1 MSFTVQNLCDEAL
14 RLIHVLRANASFAT
28 QVQGGN
34 TVPACQ
40 EYQIALDALNQVI
53 DGFSVDGA
61 TVYQVVHE
69 TFALTGAASY
79 TWGLGGVINT
89 ARPEK
94 IRAAA
99 VIQSTTASMRV
110 AIVTPEKFETII
122 DISRAG
128 KFADMLVCDYAN
140 PLATISLWPIVA
152 TGTLDLWSIKPLTA
166 VVYLSDAISFP
177 PGYLETLK
185 LNLAVMLASEFPTGR
200 LDQWVFQKAG
210 DCKARLAALNM
221 VTIGEPMPPLPPLP
235 IQQPVAGSDI
245 AQGSPQRP

>member
-79 TWGLGGVINT
+79 TWGSGGVINT

-99 VIQSTTASMRV
+99 VIQATASMRI
-110 AIVTPEKFETII
+110 AIVSPEKFETIV
-122 DISRAG
+122 DADRAG
-128 KFADMLVCDYAN
+128 NFADMLVCDYGN
-140 PLATISLWPIVA
+140 PLATISLWPIV
-152 TGTLDLWSIKPLTA
+152 TSGTLDLWSIKPLTA
-166 VVYLSDAISFP
+166 VVHLSDAVSFP

-185 LNLAVMLASEFPTGR
+185 LNLAVMLASEFPTAR
-200 LDQWVFQKAG
+200 LDQWVMQKA
-210 DCKARLAALNM
+210 DATKARLAALNM
-221 VTIGEPMPPLPPLP
+221 VTIGEPMPPLPPMPTELP
-235 IQQPVAGSDI
+235 KTP
-245 AQGSPQRP
+245 